1 MTSTIG
7 TVNPDIVAASQPLS
21 PPYGAS
27 ASNSMCNAHGQTHD
41 IANLFISDGGQLTTG
56 PAENP
61 TLTIATVAIRRVD
74 YVAGQMSAR
83 AI

>member
-7 TVNPDIVAASQPLS
+7 TVNLDIVAASA
-21 PPYGAS
+21 PYGAS
-27 ASNSMCNAHGQTHD
+27 ANDSMCDAHGQTHD

-56 PAENP
+56 GAENP
-61 TLTIATVAIRRVD
+61 TLTIATVAIHRLD
-74 YVAGQMSAR
+74 YVADQMSTR